1 MTLHPKRI
9 SDSQT
14 VLSQVMQLTDANPV
28 GNIQGGVV
36 MRLVDEVGGI
46 CAARH
51 VGRPV
56 VTVAIDSMAF
66 YSPICIGN
74 LVTVKASLNY
84 VGRTSMEVGV
94 RVEAE
99 DVLTSEVTHTNSAY
113 LVYVALD
120 ENLQPVEVPP
130 LVAQT
135 PEEERRMEEGR
146 LRQQER
152 LRRRRAEEARRA
164 SQQAEGDA

>member
-1 MTLHPKRI
+1 MHMALQPKRVL
-9 SDSQT
+9 DSQT
-14 VLSQVMQLTDANPV
+14 IISHLMHITDANPQ
-28 GNIQGGVV
+28 GNIHGGVV
-36 MRLVDEVGGI
+36 MRLADEVGGI

-51 VGRPV
+51 ARRPV
-56 VTVAIDSMAF
+56 VTMAIDSMSF
-66 YSPICIGN
+66 HSPIYIGN

-99 DVLTSEVTHTNSAY
+99 DVLTGQITHANSAY

-120 ENLQPVEVPP
+120 ENGQPVEVAP
-130 LVAQT
+130 LIAET
-135 PEEERRMEEGR
+135 PEEERHMEEGK

-152 LRRRRAEEARRA
+152 LRRRREDEARH
-164 SQQAEGDA
+164 AEQ

>member
-1 MTLHPKRI
+1 MAREPKHI

-14 VLSQVMQLTDANPV
+14 EISQLMQLTDANPI
-28 GNIQGGVV
+28 GNVQGGVI

-46 CAARH
+46 AAARH

-56 VTVAIDSMAF
+56 VTVAVDSMTF
-66 YSPICIGN
+66 YSPIYVGN
-74 LVTVKASLNY
+74 LVTLKASLNY

-94 RVEAE
+94 RVEAM
-99 DVLTSEVTHTNSAY
+99 DVLTGDVTHTNSAY

-130 LVAQT
+130 LVAT
-135 PEEERRMEEGR
+135 TADEERRMEDGR
-146 LRQQER
+146 QRQMER
-152 LRRRRAEEARRA
+152 LQKRRAEQG
-164 SQQAEGDA
+164 SQD